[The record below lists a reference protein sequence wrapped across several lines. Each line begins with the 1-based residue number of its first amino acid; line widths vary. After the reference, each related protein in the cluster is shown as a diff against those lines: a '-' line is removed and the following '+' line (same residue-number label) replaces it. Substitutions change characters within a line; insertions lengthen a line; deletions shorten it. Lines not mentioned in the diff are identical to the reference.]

1 MDKKPTYKNQKAYEA
16 LEAQKRSRF
25 IHNVTQR
32 IQANESTSMTDSNEA
47 ERQWIEQKPGEWI
60 F

>member
-25 IHNVTQR
+25 VHSVTQR
-32 IQANESTSMTDSNEA
+32 IQANESTTVADSEDV
-47 ERQWIEQKPGEWI
+47 EKKWISQKPGEWI